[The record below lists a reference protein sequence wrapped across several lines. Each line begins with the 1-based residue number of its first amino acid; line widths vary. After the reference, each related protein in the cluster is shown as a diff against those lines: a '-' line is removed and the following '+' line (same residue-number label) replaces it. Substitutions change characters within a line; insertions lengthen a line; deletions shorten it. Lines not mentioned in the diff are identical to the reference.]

1 MINEIGTLAHPHPSF
16 SFLGGMTTKG
26 DWGLPIATNTL
37 EVRKESFRVMVLH
50 QATSLCDRSIPHGDG
65 KKVWELPQAWER

>member
-1 MINEIGTLAHPHPSF
+1 
-16 SFLGGMTTKG
+16 MTTKR